1 LVESASNS
9 GRRVDL
15 ILELAWLPKMT
26 MDHYLKKQL
35 VAVDC
40 HPDQVYHNQ
49 QAPLSRKKE
58 KPK

>member
-1 LVESASNS
+1 VKFFCPNS

-15 ILELAWLPKMT
+15 VLELACLP
-26 MDHYLKKQL
+26 KKQL

-49 QAPLSRKKE
+49 QAPISRKKE

>member
-1 LVESASNS
+1 
-9 GRRVDL
+9 
-15 ILELAWLPKMT
+15 MT

-40 HPDQVYHNQ
+40 HPDQVYHSQ